1 MSLLA
6 LATMIV
12 LGVSGDIPEYV
23 VEPNTTHGL
32 LVEAEA
38 HPAEIDVQ
46 SILPAGQTIPVM
58 NCVAEN
64 TCAVK
69 VTFPQC
75 GLYQFPG
82 VIRYAFLEPG
92 DTGPYIIGVNAA
104 VIVAG
109 CDIFADGF
117 ENGTTDAWSKT
128 EGG

>member
-6 LATMIV
+6 IAATIV
-12 LGVSGDIPEYV
+12 LGLDGVTPQYV
-23 VEPNTTHGL
+23 VSPNSTRGV

-38 HPAEIDVQ
+38 HPTEIDVQ
-46 SILPAGQTIPVM
+46 SILPAGQTIGVM
-58 NCVAEN
+58 NCANAN
-64 TCAVK
+64 TCAVN

-82 VIRYAFLEPG
+82 VIRYAFLAPG

-104 VIVAG
+104 VIVVG

-117 ENGTTDAWSKT
+117 EDGTMNAWSVT